1 MEQNDQRLTY
11 EIERAIGQI
20 PGVYL
25 GNLRVS
31 VKDGYARIQ
40 GVVPTLEHKTLATE
54 AAMQIPGV
62 FGVDEGIAVET
73 THVPRDQDLNQEI
86 GAALDEEEDVDALRV
101 GAAVHC
107 GTAILA
113 GHPQSVRE
121 LGRAAE
127 TTGSV
132 PGTINT
138 LDTTRIQNPYGA
150 DQEDLANAV
159 ADVLRRH
166 PVLHSRSIRP
176 LLEATGKVVLV
187 GTVHSD
193 DERLL
198 ALEAASGVPGI
209 HSIRE
214 ELEVVP

>member
-1 MEQNDQRLTY
+1 MEQDDQRLTY

-20 PGVYL
+20 PGLYL
-25 GNLRVS
+25 GDLRVS

-62 FGVDEGIAVET
+62 FGVEEGMAVET
-73 THVPRDQDLNQEI
+73 TRIPRDQELNQEI
-86 GAALDEEEDVDALRV
+86 GEALDEEEEVDALRV

-121 LGRAAE
+121 LGRADD
-127 TTGSV
+127 TTASV

-150 DQEDLANAV
+150 DREDLANAV
-159 ADVLRRH
+159 ADALRRH

-176 LLEATGKVVLV
+176 LIDNTGKVVLV

-193 DERLL
+193 DERRL
-198 ALEAASGVPGI
+198 ALEATSGVPGI